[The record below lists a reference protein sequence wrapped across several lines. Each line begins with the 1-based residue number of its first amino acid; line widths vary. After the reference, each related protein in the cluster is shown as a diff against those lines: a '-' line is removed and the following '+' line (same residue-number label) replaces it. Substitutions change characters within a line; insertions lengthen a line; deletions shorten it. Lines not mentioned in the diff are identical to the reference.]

1 MKKRDAGLRQCS
13 PEIGQVHD
21 VAGNAFSRLL
31 GRTENRPGTGVNS
44 ANCEPI
50 SQTDFPDLT
59 PCPGCL
65 GSGEFRSCIDG
76 ECAHANLG
84 CPDCAQTC
92 PLCGGMGRV

>member
-1 MKKRDAGLRQCS
+1 MSDRSRNDGL
-13 PEIGQVHD
+13 I
-21 VAGNAFSRLL
+21 
-31 GRTENRPGTGVNS
+31 ENPNVPS
-44 ANCEPI
+44 ALVPLAPPA
-50 SQTDFPDLT
+50 SQTDFADLT
-59 PCPGCL
+59 PCPGCR

>member
-1 MKKRDAGLRQCS
+1 MTRADAHEMPLF
-13 PEIGQVHD
+13 V
-21 VAGNAFSRLL
+21 SRETAA
-31 GRTENRPGTGVNS
+31 RR
-44 ANCEPI
+44 CEV
-50 SQTDFPDLT
+50 SVDTFDQLVREGYPDLT